1 MQTLSSAN
9 ADRFAR
15 EQRCLYM
22 HDMSETW
29 RKFKCCLT
37 EARMCSASW
46 AFVFARIRATMPIR
60 K

>member
-29 RKFKCCLT
+29 RELKYCLT
-37 EARMCSASW
+37 EARMCSATW
-46 AFVFARIRATMPIR
+46 AFVFARMRATMLIR
-60 K
+60 E